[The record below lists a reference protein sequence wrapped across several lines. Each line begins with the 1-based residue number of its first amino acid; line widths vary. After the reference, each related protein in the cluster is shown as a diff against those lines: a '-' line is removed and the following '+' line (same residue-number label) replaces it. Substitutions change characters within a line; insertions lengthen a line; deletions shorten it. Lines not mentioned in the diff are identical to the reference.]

1 MHGLSRT
8 TAPARPVSKRRFF
21 RRRRSTPRSWSGAPS
36 RGDTGDR
43 AATAPHSCGRL
54 WRPALFTTG
63 AALLVVVAAASCTAD
78 SGGVRVEGSPSESEG
93 PRAEASVV
101 STAPPGRRD
110 APGTS
115 NSGGREGSGSAGGES
130 GSTDA
135 LRLVRNDPR
144 VSDEVKEQ
152 LRKPCSG
159 DLWPV
164 SVAYGQL
171 TGGPKPDA
179 VVNVTSCADGF
190 GVGSYVYRKDGSDTY
205 ENVFARE
212 DPSVYAE
219 IDDDALVV
227 KKSVYVGEDPMCCP
241 SGEVI
246 TTYMWRAVSFRELTR
261 QYTDHS
267 KNTGSEPGPETQL
280 ESPGGRASRG
290 GAKPEPES
298 AARPT
303 PRPRS

>member
-1 MHGLSRT
+1 MI
-8 TAPARPVSKRRFF
+8 
-21 RRRRSTPRSWSGAPS
+21 
-36 RGDTGDR
+36 
-43 AATAPHSCGRL
+43 
-54 WRPALFTTG
+54 G
-63 AALLVVVAAASCTAD
+63 AALVVAVGSSCTAD
-78 SGGVRVEGSPSESEG
+78 SGGVRVEGAPADSEG

-110 APGTS
+110 APGAS
-115 NSGGREGSGSAGGES
+115 DSGRTGGGSGGES

-144 VSDEVKEQ
+144 VSDEVKKQ

-227 KKSVYVGEDPMCCP
+227 KKSVYVDEDPMCCP
-241 SGEVI
+241 SGEVT
-246 TTYMWRAVSFRELTR
+246 TTYMWRAVHFRELTR

-267 KNTGSEPGPETQL
+267 KKNDSESGPEPQL
-280 ESPGGRASRG
+280 STEPSPGERASGSGARG
-290 GAKPEPES
+290 GPERAGE
-298 AARPT
+298 PT
-303 PRPRS
+303 PRPDS